1 MLQNYFKIA
10 FRNLVKNKV
19 YSFINIGGLAVGF
32 TVFCLIALYVADEL
46 SFDNFHDKGDNIVRL
61 VHHAEWEGG
70 EAHHA
75 VTSAAFAPAL
85 KAEFPEVKEAVRI
98 LPEGGGVI
106 SFQDKTVKAGNIL
119 FTDKNIFDVFTF
131 PFVAGN
137 PKTALSEPNTIVIT
151 ETLANKIF
159 GNAKNALNQ
168 TIVFDKTVANKVTGV
183 MQDIPSNSHL
193 QFEGLRSLPANFTA
207 GWQDSNLYT
216 YLLLGDGVDKNKL
229 EAKFP
234 AFAQKTILKEM
245 PVVSYKMELQPI
257 RDIHL
262 HSNLQFE
269 ISANSSINRVYL
281 FVALAGLILLIAII
295 NYMNLATA
303 RAGLRTREVG
313 VRKAIG
319 STQTDLMGLFIVEA
333 LTLSIIASV
342 VSAFLISALLPFFNQ
357 LADKSLEINRF
368 GSGFSIAIFALFSLV
383 VGFLSGSYP
392 AFFISRFKI
401 VLALKGLSGNLNQSI
416 IFRKSLVVFQFVAT
430 IVLIAGA
437 WIIYQQLQFSEN
449 TDLGFNRKQVVTIHI
464 DDRNLRSKVAALR
477 EQLMKNP
484 LIENVATA
492 GNPIG
497 NNNLGQMPYFFEKT
511 DESISTNST
520 VVQELM
526 VNASFVPTMDIKMK
540 QGENFSENKLSDVT
554 EAALINETL
563 AKQLGYS
570 NPIGKRVQVK
580 NYNGET
586 IGERKI
592 IGVFKD
598 FHTYSLQHKVAP
610 VVLIMP
616 PQASQEDNLYVKIN
630 TSKTEEA
637 LAYVEKTYRQ
647 FDKINPIEITF
658 LNQNFARQY
667 EAEKKQGVLSLNFA
681 IISVLLACLGLF
693 GLAAFTA
700 QQRVKE
706 IGVRKVLGASVTSIF
721 LLLNKDFM
729 KLVVIAAVVAIPLAI
744 FLMNS
749 WLQNFAYKVEIHWWV
764 FIGSAFISLLIALLT
779 VSYQAIRAALVNPVK
794 SLKSE

>member
-1 MLQNYFKIA
+1 MIRNYVKIA

-46 SFDNFHDKGDNIVRL
+46 SFDNFHEKGDNIVRL

-85 KAEFPEVKEAVRI
+85 KNEFPEIKEAIRI

-106 SFQDKTVKAGNIL
+106 SFQDKTVKAGNIV
-119 FTDKNIFDVFTF
+119 FTDKNLFDVFTF

-168 TIVFDKTVANKVTGV
+168 TIIFDKTVANKVTGV
-183 MQDIPSNSHL
+183 MKDIPGNSHL
-193 QFEGLRSLPANFTA
+193 QFEGLRALSANFTA

-216 YLLLGDGVDKNKL
+216 YLLLGDGVDRNKL

-245 PVVSYKMELQPI
+245 PVVSYRMELQPL

-262 HSNLQFE
+262 HSNLQYE

-333 LTLSIIASV
+333 LTLSIIASII
-342 VSAFLISALLPFFNQ
+342 SAFLITGLLPFFNQ
-357 LADKSLEINRF
+357 LADKTLEINRF
-368 GSGFSIAIFALFSLV
+368 GIGSSIVVFALFSLL

-416 IFRKSLVVFQFVAT
+416 IFRKSLVVFQFAAT

-464 DDRNLRSKVAALR
+464 DDRNLRSKIAALR

-497 NNNLGQMPYFFEKT
+497 NNNLGQTPYYFEKS
-511 DESISTNST
+511 DGSISTNST

-526 VNASFVPTMDIKMK
+526 VNTSFVPTMDIKMK
-540 QGENFSENKLSDVT
+540 LGENFSENKLSDVT
-554 EAALINETL
+554 DAALINETL
-563 AKQLGYS
+563 VKQLGYS

-580 NYNGET
+580 NNNGET
-586 IGERKI
+586 IGERKV

-610 VVLIMP
+610 MVLIMP
-616 PQASQEDNLYVKIN
+616 TQASQEDNLYVKIN

-667 EAEKKQGVLSLNFA
+667 EAEKKQGILSLNFA

-729 KLVVIAAVVAIPLAI
+729 KLVIVASVIAIPLAI

-749 WLQNFAYKVEIHWWV
+749 WLQNFAYKVEVHWWIFV
-764 FIGSAFISLLIALLT
+764 GSGFISLLIALLT
-779 VSYQAIRAALVNPVK
+779 VSYQAMRAALVNPIK
-794 SLKSE
+794 SLKTE

>member
-1 MLQNYFKIA
+1 MIRNYLKIA
-10 FRNLVKNKV
+10 IRNLVKNKV

-46 SFDNFHDKGDNIVRL
+46 SFDNFHAKGDNIVRL

-85 KAEFPEVKEAVRI
+85 KAEFPEVKGAVRMV
-98 LPEGGGVI
+98 PEGGGVI
-106 SFQDKTVKAGNIL
+106 TFKEKTVKAGNIL
-119 FTDKNIFDVFTF
+119 FADKNVFDVFTF

-151 ETLANKIF
+151 KSLANKIF
-159 GNAKNALNQ
+159 GNAKSALNQ
-168 TIVFDKTVANKVTGV
+168 TIMFDKIMANKITGV
-183 MQDIPSNSHL
+183 IQDIPGNSHL

-216 YLLLGDGVDKNKL
+216 YLLLSNGVDKGKL

-245 PVVSYKMELQPI
+245 PVVSYRMELQQL

-262 HSNLQFE
+262 HSNLQYE

-281 FVALAGLILLIAII
+281 FIALAGLILIIAII

-342 VSAFLISALLPFFNQ
+342 ISTFLITSLLPFFNQ

-368 GSGFSIAIFALFSLV
+368 GLGFSVVVFALFSLF

-416 IFRKSLVVFQFVAT
+416 IFRKSLVVFQFAAT

-437 WIIYQQLQFSEN
+437 WIIYQQLQFSAN
-449 TDLGFNRKQVVTIHI
+449 KDLGFNRQQVVTIHI

-497 NNNLGQMPYFFEKT
+497 NNNLGQTPYYFEKS
-511 DESISTNST
+511 DGSISTNST

-540 QGENFSENKLSDVT
+540 LGENFSENKINDVT
-554 EAALINETL
+554 GAALINETL
-563 AKQLGYS
+563 LKQLGYS
-570 NPIGKRVQVK
+570 NPIGKRIQVK
-580 NYNGET
+580 INNGNVT
-586 IGERKI
+586 IERKI

-598 FHTYSLQHKVAP
+598 FHTYSLQHKVEP

-616 PQASQEDNLYVKIN
+616 PQVSMEDNLYVKIN
-630 TSKTEEA
+630 TSKTKEA
-637 LAYVEKTYRQ
+637 LAHIEKTYRE
-647 FDKINPIEITF
+647 FDKINPIEINF
-658 LNQNFARQY
+658 LNENFARQY
-667 EAEKKQGVLSLNFA
+667 EAEQKQGALSLNFA

-729 KLVVIAAVVAIPLAI
+729 KLVVIAAVIAVPLAVV
-744 FLMNS
+744 LMNS
-749 WLQNFAYKVEIHWWV
+749 WLQNFAYKVELHWWI

-794 SLKSE
+794 SLKTE